1 MIAAALLVAVTAQ
14 ARIITPA
21 ENQVWWGYFNESD
34 FQSGDY
40 TIGTGSPMSLM
51 AAIYVPA
58 KHEQL
63 GRATIKAVRV
73 YLAQGVISSLSG
85 LKVWVSKTLPDKI
98 SDADYAMA
106 ASGTLS
112 VGANDFKLMTPFEV
126 DGNGFYIGYY
136 VKSTTGY
143 FIRCGGQDAE
153 NSFLVGNPEEN
164 MNWTD
169 LYGQGLGK
177 LAFQILVENGN
188 FVPYGATA
196 EDFGNSFVLKGES
209 VNVPIKITNTGQE
222 TISSIAYTIA
232 TDGVDVTPE
241 RTLSVGSLAF
251 NSSKTIN
258 MNFPADEVSGK
269 YKKTFTITKV
279 NDQKNTASGKSAQ
292 GFVITLDEKQPV
304 TPVIEEFTGT
314 WCGWCP
320 RGMVGMEKMHDTF
333 GDQIVQIA
341 AHSGDIMAINEYQ
354 PVINTYTSGF
364 PNSITDRRF
373 EADPSYSSLNNVMS
387 KAFERTAQGT
397 IALTAEWASPDQKA
411 VTFTTKTCFS
421 YSETDGQ
428 YGIALVLTQDGL
440 KGTGSNWAQSN
451 YYSGGSGSS
460 EMSFWYSAG
469 SSVSG
474 LEFNHVPV
482 AAWSAL
488 TGIDGSVSPKI
499 EAGKEQVFTYQGDIS
514 QNSKIQ
520 DKTKLKAIALL
531 IDRSNGTIVNAAQ
544 AYIKEKETGISTP
557 SVSDD
562 ARTAAREARYSL
574 DGRKLSTAEKGINI
588 IRMPDGTIRKVLV
601 K

>member
-1 MIAAALLVAVTAQ
+1 
-14 ARIITPA
+14 
-21 ENQVWWGYFNESD
+21 
-34 FQSGDY
+34 
-40 TIGTGSPMSLM
+40 
-51 AAIYVPA
+51 
-58 KHEQL
+58 
-63 GRATIKAVRV
+63 
-73 YLAQGVISSLSG
+73 
-85 LKVWVSKTLPDKI
+85 
-98 SDADYAMA
+98 
-106 ASGTLS
+106 
-112 VGANDFKLMTPFEV
+112 
-126 DGNGFYIGYY
+126 
-136 VKSTTGY
+136 
-143 FIRCGGQDAE
+143 
-153 NSFLVGNPEEN
+153 
-164 MNWTD
+164 
-169 LYGQGLGK
+169 
-177 LAFQILVENGN
+177 
-188 FVPYGATA
+188 
-196 EDFGNSFVLKGES
+196 
-209 VNVPIKITNTGQE
+209 
-222 TISSIAYTIA
+222 
-232 TDGVDVTPE
+232 
-241 RTLSVGSLAF
+241 
-251 NSSKTIN
+251 
-258 MNFPADEVSGK
+258 
-269 YKKTFTITKV
+269 
-279 NDQKNTASGKSAQ
+279 
-292 GFVITLDEKQPV
+292 
-304 TPVIEEFTGT
+304 
-314 WCGWCP
+314 
-320 RGMVGMEKMHDTF
+320 
-333 GDQIVQIA
+333 
-341 AHSGDIMAINEYQ
+341 
-354 PVINTYTSGF
+354 
-364 PNSITDRRF
+364 
-373 EADPSYSSLNNVMS
+373 MS

-411 VTFTTKTCFS
+411 VTFTTKTKFS
-421 YSETDGQ
+421 YSEDNGQ

-544 AYIKEKETGISTP
+544 AYIKDKDTGISTP